1 MYCKS
6 ATRKKT
12 SQKLVSSFKKK
23 IHSFSVLSKGIPGV
37 LSFLKKDDHSF
48 YFFHLFVVRFWLYL
62 YNSFYCTMC
71 CYLTFLTVLTAV
83 KCELNM
89 DWDQSLFFP
98 FPISL
103 VSSCHR
109 GSRMRSWMMLVGL
122 AVVLLCLFPE
132 NNSSSLSNSHRQLR
146 QAEDEGTGTVFNHF

>member
-23 IHSFSVLSKGIPGV
+23 THSFSVLSKGIP
-37 LSFLKKDDHSF
+37 FLKKMTILF
-48 YFFHLFVVRFWLYL
+48 NFFHLFVVRFWLYL

-71 CYLTFLTVLTAV
+71 CYLTFFTVLTAV
-83 KCELNM
+83 ECEQNM
-89 DWDQSLFFP
+89 DWDQSLFFT
-98 FPISL
+98 FPTSL

>member
-109 GSRMRSWMMLVGL
+109 GSRMRSWMKLVGL

-146 QAEDEGTGTVFNHF
+146 QAEHEGTGTVFNHF

>member
-71 CYLTFLTVLTAV
+71 CYLTFLTAV
-83 KCELNM
+83 ECELNM

-122 AVVLLCLFPE
+122 AVVLLCLVPE

-146 QAEDEGTGTVFNHF
+146 QAEDEGTVFNHF

>member
-37 LSFLKKDDHSF
+37 LSFHKKDDHSF

-71 CYLTFLTVLTAV
+71 CYLTFLTAV
-83 KCELNM
+83 ECEQNM
-89 DWDQSLFFP
+89 DWDQSLFFT

-146 QAEDEGTGTVFNHF
+146 QAEHEGTGTVFNHF

>member
-1 MYCKS
+1 MKCTVKVLQEKNLHRS
-6 ATRKKT
+6 
-12 SQKLVSSFKKK
+12 LFL
-23 IHSFSVLSKGIPGV
+23 LSKRKSILFLFFQKEYLVFFP
-37 LSFLKKDDHSF
+37 FLKKTTILF
-48 YFFHLFVVRFWLYL
+48 NFFHLFVVRFWLYL

-71 CYLTFLTVLTAV
+71 CYLTFLTAV
-83 KCELNM
+83 ECEQNM
-89 DWDQSLFFP
+89 DWDQSLFFT